1 MARGVFQCVAVVI
14 LCYHMTPVQWLAH
27 FTLWFER
34 FNDLPCV
41 MVLLPM
47 NLALCIDR
55 MDDPYAQWLGGW
67 GFLVPLMDRQFAPLC
82 GCTLG
87 LGLNMNLERVLGST
101 YMRCILVNPRQ
112 QA

>member
-1 MARGVFQCVAVVI
+1 MVCGVFQCVAMVI

-47 NLALCIDR
+47 NLSLCTDR

-67 GFLVPLMDRQFAPLC
+67 GFLVSLTDRKFSPLC
-82 GCTLG
+82 GCTPV
-87 LGLNMNLERVLGST
+87 LGLNTNLECVLGST
-101 YMRCILVNPRQ
+101 YRRCVLVNQRQ

>member
-1 MARGVFQCVAVVI
+1 
-14 LCYHMTPVQWLAH
+14 MTLVQWLAR

-67 GFLVPLMDRQFAPLC
+67 GFLVPLMDRQVSKDFEDFYWCFFQREA
-82 GCTLG
+82 
-87 LGLNMNLERVLGST
+87 
-101 YMRCILVNPRQ
+101 
-112 QA
+112 